1 MGDIVPFALAADAH
15 DARPDGG
22 HGPFA
27 PAADAHDTRW
37 GTLFLLPWQLM
48 LMMRGL
54 MGDMVLF
61 APAADAH
68 DGTLFLL
75 PWQLMLMM
83 RGLMGDMVLL
93 PRQLMLMMLD
103 GGHCS
108 FCPGS

>member
-1 MGDIVPFALAADAH
+1 MGDSVPFALAADAH

-27 PAADAHDTRW
+27 PAADAHDARW
-37 GTLFLLPWQLM
+37 
-48 LMMRGL
+48 
-54 MGDMVLF
+54 V
-61 APAADAH
+61 
-68 DGTLFLL
+68 TLFLL